1 MRAIAYGSYQLSS
14 IGGPA
19 QTIAM
24 HNTLIGSTGID
35 QDNHLA
41 HDNNSYPNE
50 QWVDMNAYA
59 NMAMSTYGGDYYNP
73 PVTHGLPS
81 ESIGMAPPP
90 IPHTMHN
97 QPHNNFASHLPHPL
111 IIPTQQPSQVPWP
124 SLRTN
129 PSHSYSAPPVPIPPA
144 SAPIRQQP
152 KLPTINTSQPRKTL
166 TDEDRRNMCL
176 FHEDNPHAKQTEI
189 GQKFGV
195 ERSTVSKVLRRKELY
210 LNLDSQG
217 GSPVKKTKGKSPPDI
232 ERALAN
238 WVRGQQKKGVVVSD
252 TQMEEKAKV
261 FCTGSDSPLKTIT
274 ASWIEKFKQKHNI
287 GPGKLIRRAS
297 ETAIPDNARLDTG
310 SPLLSTTQTPG
321 GVSPASPSNHTA
333 SPQPP
338 SATEKPE
345 MKESISTS
353 FMDFETNGYR
363 HPHSQSSTSLSS
375 AVTDPPSSTFS
386 AGAFSPGSHF
396 NFSPDPNSGMFGDRN
411 QIPPGGPGF
420 QRPRSQTVPD
430 LGPLD
435 YINQSQ
441 SSEPLTPKY
450 SQTGTAPSSALE
462 SPAHELSA
470 PPFGGLDSAI
480 SPPTQLHHVSSNS
493 SLAGRSSCSGTAAV
507 SATSMGSSPSS
518 PTQEDARRAADTLL
532 SFMQQIKS
540 TGLVDQNDFLIVL
553 GLTEK
558 LKLQPQ
564 QQLGGPQANSS
575 IQGLGGLSR
584 IPEGD
589 TEMVGAPSPL
599 IKNEAT
605 MSV

>member
-1 MRAIAYGSYQLSS
+1 MRAISYGSYQLSS
-14 IGGPA
+14 IGGSLS
-19 QTIAM
+19 TVAM
-24 HNTLIGSTGID
+24 HNSIIGSTGID
-35 QDNHLA
+35 QDNHMA
-41 HDNNSYPNE
+41 HDNSYSNE
-50 QWVDMNAYA
+50 QWVDMNAYTH
-59 NMAMSTYGGDYYNP
+59 MAMTTTYGGEYYGT

-90 IPHTMHN
+90 VPHPIHS

-129 PSHSYSAPPVPIPPA
+129 PSHNYSAPPVPIPPA
-144 SAPIRQQP
+144 SAPMRQPP

-195 ERSTVSKVLRRKELY
+195 ERRKELY

-217 GSPVKKTKGKSPPDI
+217 SSPIKKTKGKSPPDI

-252 TQMEEKAKV
+252 SQMEEKARV

-321 GVSPASPSNHTA
+321 GISPASPNNQTE
-333 SPQPP
+333 SPQIS
-338 SATEKPE
+338 SANEKSE
-345 MKESISTS
+345 GKDAMSTN
-353 FMDFETNGYR
+353 FMDFDANGYR

-386 AGAFSPGSHF
+386 AGAFSPTSQF

-411 QIPPGGPGF
+411 QIPGNPNF

-430 LGPLD
+430 LGHLD

-441 SSEPLTPKY
+441 TSEPLTPKY
-450 SQTGTAPSSALE
+450 SQSGTAPSSALE
-462 SPAHELSA
+462 SPTHEMPA
-470 PPFGGLDSAI
+470 PSFGGLDSAI
-480 SPPTQLHHVSSNS
+480 SPPTALHHVSSNS
-493 SLAGRSSCSGTAAV
+493 SLAGRSSCSATAAP
-507 SATSMGSSPSS
+507 SGTMGSSPSS
-518 PTQEDARRAADTLL
+518 PTQEDARRAAETLL
-532 SFMQQIKS
+532 GFMQHIKS
-540 TGLVDQNDFLIVL
+540 TGLVDHNEFLIVL

-558 LKLQPQ
+558 LRLQPQ
-564 QQLGGPQANSS
+564 QNGVSQANSTT
-575 IQGLGGLSR
+575 QGFGGLSR

-589 TEMVGAPSPL
+589 TEMTTAPSPL
-599 IKNEAT
+599 IKNES

>member
-1 MRAIAYGSYQLSS
+1 
-14 IGGPA
+14 
-19 QTIAM
+19 M
-24 HNTLIGSTGID
+24 HNTMIGSTGID

-41 HDNNSYPNE
+41 HDNSYSNE
-50 QWVDMNAYA
+50 QWVDMNAYTH
-59 NMAMSTYGGDYYNP
+59 MAMTTYGGDYYMP
-73 PVTHGLPS
+73 PATHGLPS
-81 ESIGMAPPP
+81 ESLGMAPPP
-90 IPHTMHN
+90 VPHSMHN
-97 QPHNNFASHLPHPL
+97 NHAHNSFASHLPHL

-129 PSHSYSAPPVPIPPA
+129 PSQSYSAPPVPIPPA
-144 SAPIRQQP
+144 SVPMRQPP

-252 TQMEEKAKV
+252 SQMEEKARV

-310 SPLLSTTQTPG
+310 SPLLSTQTPG
-321 GVSPASPSNHTA
+321 GISPASPITQA
-333 SPQPP
+333 PSPQAL
-338 SATEKPE
+338 SANEKSE
-345 MKESISTS
+345 GKDSLSAS
-353 FMDFETNGYR
+353 FMDFDTNGYR
-363 HPHSQSSTSLSS
+363 HPHSQSTTSLSS
-375 AVTDPPSSTFS
+375 AVTDPPSSTYS
-386 AGAFSPGSHF
+386 AGAFSPTSQF

-411 QIPPGGPGF
+411 HPGNANF

-430 LGPLD
+430 LGHLE
-435 YINQSQ
+435 YINQPQ
-441 SSEPLTPKY
+441 SNEPLTPKY
-450 SQTGTAPSSALE
+450 SQSGTAPPSALE
-462 SPAHELSA
+462 SPAHELPA

-480 SPPTQLHHVSSNS
+480 SPTPLHHVSSNS
-493 SLAGRSSCSGTAAV
+493 SLTGRSSCSGAGAV
-507 SATSMGSSPSS
+507 SGTTLGSSPSS

-532 SFMQQIKS
+532 NFMHQIKS
-540 TGLVDQNDFLIVL
+540 TGLVDQNELLIVM

-558 LKLQPQ
+558 LRLQAPQ
-564 QQLGGPQANSS
+564 QYGGHPHQTSS
-575 IQGLGGLSR
+575 TIHGLGGLSR

-589 TEMVGAPSPL
+589 TEMTNVPSPM

>member
-1 MRAIAYGSYQLSS
+1 
-14 IGGPA
+14 
-19 QTIAM
+19 M
-24 HNTLIGSTGID
+24 HNTMIGSTGID

-41 HDNNSYPNE
+41 HDNSYSNE
-50 QWVDMNAYA
+50 QWVDMNTYTH
-59 NMAMSTYGGDYYNP
+59 MAMTTYGGDYYIP
-73 PVTHGLPS
+73 PTTHGLPS

-90 IPHTMHN
+90 VPHPMHS
-97 QPHNNFASHLPHPL
+97 QAHNNFASHLPHPL

-129 PSHSYSAPPVPIPPA
+129 PSQSYSAPPVPIPPA
-144 SAPIRQQP
+144 SVPMRQP
-152 KLPTINTSQPRKTL
+152 LKLPTINTSQPRKTL

-252 TQMEEKAKV
+252 SQMEEKARV

-297 ETAIPDNARLDTG
+297 ETAIPDSARLDTG
-310 SPLLSTTQTPG
+310 SPLLSTQTPG
-321 GVSPASPSNHTA
+321 GISPASPMTQA
-333 SPQPP
+333 PSPQAL
-338 SATEKPE
+338 SANEKSE
-345 MKESISTS
+345 GKDSMSTS
-353 FMDFETNGYR
+353 FMDFDTNGYR
-363 HPHSQSSTSLSS
+363 HPHSQSTTSLSS
-375 AVTDPPSSTFS
+375 AVTDPPSSTYS
-386 AGAFSPGSHF
+386 AGAFSPTSQF

-411 QIPPGGPGF
+411 HQGPPGSASF

-430 LGPLD
+430 LGHLD
-435 YINQSQ
+435 YINQPQ
-441 SSEPLTPKY
+441 SNEPLTPKY
-450 SQTGTAPSSALE
+450 SQSGTAPPSALE
-462 SPAHELSA
+462 SPAHEIPA

-480 SPPTQLHHVSSNS
+480 SPTPLHHVSSNS
-493 SLAGRSSCSGTAAV
+493 SLAGRSSCSGTGTV
-507 SATSMGSSPSS
+507 SGTTLGSSPSS

-532 SFMQQIKS
+532 NFMHQIKS
-540 TGLVDQNDFLIVL
+540 TGLVDQNELLIVM

-558 LKLQPQ
+558 LRLQPQ
-564 QQLGGPQANSS
+564 QQQYGGHQANST
-575 IQGLGGLSR
+575 IHGLGGLSR

-589 TEMVGAPSPL
+589 IEMTTVPSPM

>member
-1 MRAIAYGSYQLSS
+1 MRAIADGSYQLSS
-14 IGGPA
+14 IGGSFG
-19 QTIAM
+19 TLAM
-24 HNTLIGSTGID
+24 HNTIIGSTGID

-41 HDNNSYPNE
+41 HDNSYPNE
-50 QWVDMNAYA
+50 QWVDINNAYTH
-59 NMAMSTYGGDYYNP
+59 MAMSYGGDYYAP

-90 IPHTMHN
+90 VPHQMHSHS
-97 QPHNNFASHLPHPL
+97 HNNYASQLPHPL
-111 IIPTQQPSQVPWP
+111 IIPTQQPSQVQWP

-129 PSHSYSAPPVPIPPA
+129 PSQNYSQPPVPIPPA
-144 SAPIRQQP
+144 SAPLRQQP
-152 KLPTINTSQPRKTL
+152 RLPTINTSQPRKTL

-217 GSPVKKTKGKSPPDI
+217 GSPVKKSKGKSPPDI

-252 TQMEEKAKV
+252 TQMEEKARV

-321 GVSPASPSNHTA
+321 GISPASPTNQTA
-333 SPQPP
+333 SPQPS
-338 SATEKPE
+338 SAIEKSASR
-345 MKESISTS
+345 ESLSTN
-353 FMDFETNGYR
+353 FMDFESNGYR

-386 AGAFSPGSHF
+386 AGAFSPTSQF
-396 NFSPDPNSGMFGDRN
+396 NFSPDPNSGMFTDRN
-411 QIPPGGPGF
+411 QQIPGNPNF

-430 LGPLD
+430 LGNLE

-450 SQTGTAPSSALE
+450 SQSGTAPSSALE
-462 SPAHELSA
+462 SPTHEMSA

-493 SLAGRSSCSGTAAV
+493 SLTGRSSCSGTAPIPV
-507 SATSMGSSPSS
+507 TTMGSSPSS

-532 SFMQQIKS
+532 GFMQRFEGS
-540 TGLVDQNDFLIVL
+540 GLVDQHDFITVMK
-553 GLTEK
+553 LTEK
-558 LKLQPQ
+558 LRLQLP
-564 QQLGGPQANSS
+564 LPHGGPQANSA

-589 TEMVGAPSPL
+589 TEMTTGVSPL
-599 IKNEAT
+599 VKSET
-605 MSV
+605 MMSV

>member
-1 MRAIAYGSYQLSS
+1 MRAITYGSHQLSS
-14 IGGPA
+14 LGGSLS
-19 QTIAM
+19 TVAM
-24 HNTLIGSTGID
+24 HTITGSTGID

-41 HDNNSYPNE
+41 HDNSYSNE
-50 QWVDMNAYA
+50 QWVDMNAYTH
-59 NMAMSTYGGDYYNP
+59 MAMTTYGGDYYIP

-90 IPHTMHN
+90 VPHPMHS
-97 QPHNNFASHLPHPL
+97 QPHNNYASHLPHPL

-129 PSHSYSAPPVPIPPA
+129 PSQSYSAPPVPIPPA
-144 SAPIRQQP
+144 SAPMRQP
-152 KLPTINTSQPRKTL
+152 PRLPTINTAQPRKTL

-210 LNLDSQG
+210 LNLDSQS

-252 TQMEEKAKV
+252 SQMEEKARV

-274 ASWIEKFKQKHNI
+274 ASWIEKFKQKQNI

-321 GVSPASPSNHTA
+321 GVSPASPINHA
-333 SPQPP
+333 VSPQAS
-338 SATEKPE
+338 SANERSDGKD
-345 MKESISTS
+345 SISTN
-353 FMDFETNGYR
+353 FMDFEANGYR

-386 AGAFSPGSHF
+386 AGAFSPTSQF

-411 QIPPGGPGF
+411 QLPPGNPNF

-441 SSEPLTPKY
+441 PSEPLTPKY
-450 SQTGTAPSSALE
+450 SQSGTAPSSALE
-462 SPAHELSA
+462 SPTHEAPSA
-470 PPFGGLDSAI
+470 LFGGLDSAI
-480 SPPTQLHHVSSNS
+480 SPPTALHHVSSNS
-493 SLAGRSSCSGTAAV
+493 SLTGRSSCSGVAV
-507 SATSMGSSPSS
+507 SGTTLGSSPSS
-518 PTQEDARRAADTLL
+518 PTQEDARRAADTLF

-540 TGLVDQNDFLIVL
+540 TGLVDQNELMIVF

-558 LKLQPQ
+558 LRLQPQ
-564 QQLGGPQANSS
+564 QQNGVPQANPAA
-575 IQGLGGLSR
+575 QGFGGLSR

-589 TEMVGAPSPL
+589 TEMTGAHSPL
-599 IKNEAT
+599 IKNETT

>member
-1 MRAIAYGSYQLSS
+1 M
-14 IGGPA
+14 
-19 QTIAM
+19 
-24 HNTLIGSTGID
+24 
-35 QDNHLA
+35 
-41 HDNNSYPNE
+41 
-50 QWVDMNAYA
+50 
-59 NMAMSTYGGDYYNP
+59 
-73 PVTHGLPS
+73 
-81 ESIGMAPPP
+81 
-90 IPHTMHN
+90 
-97 QPHNNFASHLPHPL
+97 
-111 IIPTQQPSQVPWP
+111 
-124 SLRTN
+124 
-129 PSHSYSAPPVPIPPA
+129 
-144 SAPIRQQP
+144 
-152 KLPTINTSQPRKTL
+152 
-166 TDEDRRNMCL
+166 
-176 FHEDNPHAKQTEI
+176 
-189 GQKFGV
+189 
-195 ERSTVSKVLRRKELY
+195 SKVLRRKELY

-252 TQMEEKAKV
+252 SQMEEKARV

-321 GVSPASPSNHTA
+321 GISPASPTNQVP
-333 SPQPP
+333 SPQAS
-338 SATEKPE
+338 SANDKSDEND
-345 MKESISTS
+345 
-353 FMDFETNGYR
+353 FMNFNSNGYR
-363 HPHSQSSTSLSS
+363 HPNSQSTTSLSS

-386 AGAFSPGSHF
+386 AGAFSPTSQF

-411 QIPPGGPGF
+411 HQVLPGSANF

-430 LGPLD
+430 LGHLD

-450 SQTGTAPSSALE
+450 SQSGTAPSSALE
-462 SPAHELSA
+462 SPTHETSA

-480 SPPTQLHHVSSNS
+480 SPPTPLHHVSSNS
-493 SLAGRSSCSGTAAV
+493 SLTGRSSCSGVAPLSGTP
-507 SATSMGSSPSS
+507 MGSSPSS

-540 TGLVDQNDFLIVL
+540 TGLVDHNELLIVM

-558 LKLQPQ
+558 LRLQPLQ
-564 QQLGGPQANSS
+564 YGGPQANSA
-575 IQGLGGLSR
+575 IHGLGGLTR

-589 TEMVGAPSPL
+589 TEMTNGPSPM
-599 IKNEAT
+599 IKNETT

>member
-1 MRAIAYGSYQLSS
+1 M
-14 IGGPA
+14 
-19 QTIAM
+19 
-24 HNTLIGSTGID
+24 IGSTGID
-35 QDNHLA
+35 QDNHMA
-41 HDNNSYPNE
+41 HDNSYSNE
-50 QWVDMNAYA
+50 QWVDINAYTH
-59 NMAMSTYGGDYYNP
+59 MAMTTYPGDYYNT

-90 IPHTMHN
+90 MPHPMHS
-97 QPHNNFASHLPHPL
+97 QPHNNFASHLPHL

-129 PSHSYSAPPVPIPPA
+129 PSQSYSAPPVPIPPA
-144 SAPIRQQP
+144 SAPVRQP
-152 KLPTINTSQPRKTL
+152 PRLPTINTSQPRKTL

-195 ERSTVSKVLRRKELY
+195 ERS
-210 LNLDSQG
+210 QG

-252 TQMEEKAKV
+252 TQMEEKARV

-310 SPLLSTTQTPG
+310 SPLLSTTHTPG
-321 GVSPASPSNHTA
+321 GISPASPTNQTE
-333 SPQPP
+333 SPQI
-338 SATEKPE
+338 SAVSEKSE
-345 MKESISTS
+345 AKESISNG
-353 FMDFETNGYR
+353 FMDFESNGYR

-386 AGAFSPGSHF
+386 AGAFSPSSQF
-396 NFSPDPNSGMFGDRN
+396 NFSPDPNTGMFSDRN
-411 QIPPGGPGF
+411 QMPPGAAGF

-430 LGPLD
+430 LGNLE

-441 SSEPLTPKY
+441 PSEPLTPKY
-450 SQTGTAPSSALE
+450 SQAGTAPSSALE
-462 SPAHELSA
+462 SPTHELPGLSL
-470 PPFGGLDSAI
+470 PGVSFGGLDSAI
-480 SPPTQLHHVSSNS
+480 SPPTQLRHVSSSS

-507 SATSMGSSPSS
+507 SGTSMGSSPSS

-540 TGLVDQNDFLIVL
+540 TGLIDQNDFLIVL

-558 LKLQPQ
+558 LRLQPQ
-564 QQLGGPQANSS
+564 QQHGGPQANSAT
-575 IQGLGGLSR
+575 QGLGGLSR

-589 TEMVGAPSPL
+589 TEMAAIPSPMV
-599 IKNEAT
+599 KNEAS

>member
-1 MRAIAYGSYQLSS
+1 
-14 IGGPA
+14 
-19 QTIAM
+19 M
-24 HNTLIGSTGID
+24 HNTIIGSTGID

-41 HDNNSYPNE
+41 HDNSYSNE
-50 QWVDMNAYA
+50 QWVDMSAYN
-59 NMAMSTYGGDYYNP
+59 NMGMTTYGGEYYGT

-90 IPHTMHN
+90 VPHQMHS
-97 QPHNNFASHLPHPL
+97 QPHNNYASHLPHPL
-111 IIPTQQPSQVPWP
+111 IIPNQVPWP

-129 PSHSYSAPPVPIPPA
+129 PSQSYAAPPVPIPPA
-144 SAPIRQQP
+144 SAPMRQP
-152 KLPTINTSQPRKTL
+152 PRLPTINTSQPRKTL

-210 LNLDSQG
+210 LNMDSQG
-217 GSPVKKTKGKSPPDI
+217 GSPVKKSKGKSPPDI

-252 TQMEEKAKV
+252 SQMEEKAKV

-310 SPLLSTTQTPG
+310 SPLLSTSQTPG
-321 GVSPASPSNHTA
+321 GISPASPINQTT
-333 SPQPP
+333 SPQPS
-338 SATEKPE
+338 SAIEKSE
-345 MKESISTS
+345 SKESLSTG

-386 AGAFSPGSHF
+386 AGAFSPGSQF

-411 QIPPGGPGF
+411 QMPGNPNF

-430 LGPLD
+430 LGHLD

-450 SQTGTAPSSALE
+450 SQSGTAPSSALE
-462 SPAHELSA
+462 SPAHEIPA
-470 PPFGGLDSAI
+470 PPFGNLDSAI
-480 SPPTQLHHVSSNS
+480 SPPTPLHHVSSNS
-493 SLAGRSSCSGTAAV
+493 SLTGRSSCSGVAV
-507 SATSMGSSPSS
+507 SGTTLGSSPSS

-532 SFMQQIKS
+532 SFMQQFKT

-558 LKLQPQ
+558 LGLQSQ
-564 QQLGGPQANSS
+564 QQMGILQTNSAS
-575 IQGLGGLSR
+575 QGFGGLSR

-589 TEMVGAPSPL
+589 TEMTTAPSPL
-599 IKNEAT
+599 IKNETT

>member
-1 MRAIAYGSYQLSS
+1 
-14 IGGPA
+14 
-19 QTIAM
+19 M
-24 HNTLIGSTGID
+24 HNTMIGSTGID
-35 QDNHLA
+35 QDNHMA
-41 HDNNSYPNE
+41 HDNSYSND
-50 QWVDMNAYA
+50 QWVDMNAYT
-59 NMAMSTYGGDYYNP
+59 NMSMTTYGGDYYIP

-81 ESIGMAPPP
+81 ESLGMGPPP
-90 IPHTMHN
+90 VPHPMHS
-97 QPHNNFASHLPHPL
+97 QPHSSFASHLPHPL

-129 PSHSYSAPPVPIPPA
+129 PSQSYSAAPVPIPPA
-144 SAPIRQQP
+144 SAPMRQPP

-252 TQMEEKAKV
+252 SQMEEKAKV

-297 ETAIPDNARLDTG
+297 ETAIPDSARLDTG
-310 SPLLSTTQTPG
+310 SPLLSSTQTPG
-321 GVSPASPSNHTA
+321 GISPASPTNQVP
-333 SPQPP
+333 SPQAS
-338 SATEKPE
+338 SANEKSE
-345 MKESISTS
+345 GKDSVSTG
-353 FMDFETNGYR
+353 FMDFETNGGYR
-363 HPHSQSSTSLSS
+363 HPHSQSTTSLSS
-375 AVTDPPSSTFS
+375 TVTDPPSSTFS
-386 AGAFSPGSHF
+386 AGAFSPTSQF
-396 NFSPDPNSGMFGDRN
+396 NFSPDPNTGMFGDRN
-411 QIPPGGPGF
+411 QIPPGSSNF

-430 LGPLD
+430 LGHLD
-435 YINQSQ
+435 YISQSQ
-441 SSEPLTPKY
+441 STDPLTPKY
-450 SQTGTAPSSALE
+450 SQSGTAPSSALE
-462 SPAHELSA
+462 SPANEISA

-480 SPPTQLHHVSSNS
+480 SPPTTLHHVSSNS
-493 SLAGRSSCSGTAAV
+493 SLTGRSSCSGAAAV
-507 SATSMGSSPSS
+507 SGTPMGSSPSS

-532 SFMQQIKS
+532 SFMHHVKS
-540 TGLVDQNDFLIVL
+540 TGLVDQNEFLIVL

-558 LKLQPQ
+558 LRLQSQ
-564 QQLGGPQANSS
+564 QQHGGPQANSS
-575 IQGLGGLSR
+575 TQGLGGLSR

-589 TEMVGAPSPL
+589 TEMTTIPSHL

>member
-1 MRAIAYGSYQLSS
+1 MRAISYGSHQLSS
-14 IGGPA
+14 IADSVG
-19 QTIAM
+19 TIAM
-24 HNTLIGSTGID
+24 HNTIIGSTGID

-41 HDNNSYPNE
+41 HDNSYSNE
-50 QWVDMNAYA
+50 QWVDMSAY
-59 NMAMSTYGGDYYNP
+59 NSMGMTTYGGDYYIP

-90 IPHTMHN
+90 VPHQMHS
-97 QPHNNFASHLPHPL
+97 QPHNTYASHLPHPL

-129 PSHSYSAPPVPIPPA
+129 PSQSYSAPPVAIPPA
-144 SAPIRQQP
+144 SAPMRQP
-152 KLPTINTSQPRKTL
+152 PRLPTINTSQPRKTL

-217 GSPVKKTKGKSPPDI
+217 GSPVKKSKGKSPPDI

-252 TQMEEKAKV
+252 SQMEEKARV

-321 GVSPASPSNHTA
+321 GISPASPITQA
-333 SPQPP
+333 TSPQPS
-338 SATEKPE
+338 SAIEKSDS
-345 MKESISTS
+345 KENLSTG

-386 AGAFSPGSHF
+386 AGAFSPGSQF

-411 QIPPGGPGF
+411 QIPGNPNF

-430 LGPLD
+430 LGHLE

-441 SSEPLTPKY
+441 STEPLTPKY
-450 SQTGTAPSSALE
+450 SQSGTAPSSALE
-462 SPAHELSA
+462 SPAHEIPA
-470 PPFGGLDSAI
+470 PNFGNLDSAI
-480 SPPTQLHHVSSNS
+480 SPPTPLHHVSSNS
-493 SLAGRSSCSGTAAV
+493 SLTGRSSCSGVAV
-507 SATSMGSSPSS
+507 SGTTLGSSPSS

-532 SFMQQIKS
+532 SFMQQFKT
-540 TGLVDQNDFLIVL
+540 TGLVDQNDFLTIL

-558 LKLQPQ
+558 LGLQSQ
-564 QQLGGPQANSS
+564 QQMVLPQSNLAT
-575 IQGLGGLSR
+575 QGFGGLSR

-589 TEMVGAPSPL
+589 TEMTTAPSPL
-599 IKNEAT
+599 VKNETT